1 MIPAS
6 YNFQVMRGTQ
16 GPTQGLVFR
25 LRTLVSEGV
34 YENIAYDDI
43 RLSIYD
49 KRGTTLLLRPTISEN
64 SIIVVDAPTNT
75 FAWNPTAEE
84 TRLIPK
90 GELKAYYELEVWYND
105 TQIVYM
111 LGYITGLGGSN
122 DDEAVS

>member
-6 YNFQVMRGTQ
+6 YNFKVMRGTQ

-34 YENIAYDDI
+34 YENIPYDDV

-49 KRGTTLLLRPTISEN
+49 KRGTTLLLRPTISN
-64 SIIVVDAPTNT
+64 NGIIVVNAPDNT
-75 FAWNPTAEE
+75 FAWNPTSDD

-90 GELKAYYELEVWYND
+90 GEQKAYYEIEVWYND

-111 LGYITGLGGSN
+111 LGYIDGIGGSN
-122 DDEAVS
+122 DDEAAS